1 MVSSRD
7 LTTNESKT
15 TGKSLMEQLKLVDAY
30 EDVASETLKT
40 LVRTILLVNAAI
52 DSKGRI

>member
-1 MVSSRD
+1 MS
-7 LTTNESKT
+7 LKT
-15 TGKSLMEQLKLVDAY
+15 TGKSLIERLKLVDAY

-40 LVRTILLVNAAI
+40 LALVRTILLVNAAI

>member
-1 MVSSRD
+1 
-7 LTTNESKT
+7 
-15 TGKSLMEQLKLVDAY
+15 MERLKLVDAY